1 MDISNSI
8 KLWSPDDRPREK
20 LLEKGA
26 HALSDAELIAILI
39 ASGNRNETAVELA
52 RRILSSVENNLDQ
65 LGKMNLSDLKQ
76 FKGMGEVK
84 SLTVLAAMELG
95 KRRRASQT
103 KAKSSITCSADAY
116 ERFLEHM
123 SDLMHE
129 EFWLICTNRAQHI
142 LATRKVSEGGLS
154 ATVADPK
161 KIFRIALEYNA
172 SSIIVGHNHPS
183 GEVTPSSQDDQLTWR
198 LRNAGK
204 MLDCTLLD
212 HIIVTN
218 HSYYSYADE
227 VRMEQP

>member
-1 MDISNSI
+1 MDPSNSI

-26 HALSDAELIAILI
+26 HSLSDAELMAILI
-39 ASGNRNETAVELA
+39 GSGNRNETSVELA
-52 RRILSSVENNLDQ
+52 RRILSSVGNNLDQ
-65 LGKMNLSDLKQ
+65 LGKLNLSDLKQ
-76 FKGMGEVK
+76 FKGMGDVK
-84 SLTVLAAMELG
+84 SLILLAAMELG
-95 KRRRASQT
+95 KRRRST
-103 KAKSSITCSADAY
+103 EVKAKARITCSADAY
-116 ERFLEHM
+116 ERFLEPM

-129 EFWLICTNRAQHI
+129 EFWLICTNRAQQV

-161 KIFRIALEYNA
+161 KIFRIALEHNA

-183 GEVTPSSQDDQLTWR
+183 GEVKPSTQDDQLTWR

-204 MLDCTLLD
+204 MLDCALLD

-227 VRMEQP
+227 VRLEEL